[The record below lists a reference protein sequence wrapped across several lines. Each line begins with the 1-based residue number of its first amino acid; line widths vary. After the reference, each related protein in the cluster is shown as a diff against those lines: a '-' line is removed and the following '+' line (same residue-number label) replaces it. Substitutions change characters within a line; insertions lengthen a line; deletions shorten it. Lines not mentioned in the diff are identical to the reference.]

1 MSTTTELDLFLM
13 SNLSPKKTGL
23 PFVVWISPRGNT
35 RHDLRVK
42 VSRSPSAMPEEFVT
56 VAVREIRSAGGA
68 VRPEIRIAGG
78 AYLPTSD
85 FNLLKRWIELNQEA
99 LVRFWNGDIEYT
111 EDVLE
116 ELKSL

>member
-1 MSTTTELDLFLM
+1 MSATTELDLFLM

-23 PFVVWISPRGNT
+23 PFVVWISPRGNA
-35 RHDLRVK
+35 RHDVRVK
-42 VSRSPSAMPEEFVT
+42 VSRSPKAMPEEFIT
-56 VAVREIRSAGGA
+56 VA
-68 VRPEIRIAGG
+68 VRPEIRIMGG
-78 AYLPTSD
+78 ALPLSD

-111 EDVLE
+111 EDVLN